1 MVTGHRFHHILIVAA
16 LAAVASAPA
25 GVYAGQLLGSDVW
38 PHTLID
44 IDRDDASVTVI
55 GVHGVCTLSGL
66 AYDSNHDILYGI
78 APCTDNIYTVDRFT
92 AEATMIGAPGALGY
106 GNPNGLAYDPVND
119 ILYGT
124 DNNTNALFT
133 IDPQTGVPHEI
144 AIMHGGFTEIEG
156 LGFNAATGTLYGITQ
171 LQRRI
176 VTINTTDGRVSELS
190 GELPDLIWRGLDYDS
205 ERRLIYA
212 GAVDIWG
219 DSQLY
224 SFDPETGS
232 LAFVGETVGASSLQG
247 LAFVP
252 EPSTALLCVAAATVL
267 LARRRR

>member
-1 MVTGHRFHHILIVAA
+1 MLTHRRIRKSLIVVAF
-16 LAAVASAPA
+16 LAILSTPS
-25 GVYAGQLLGSDVW
+25 GVYAGELLGSDVW
-38 PHTLID
+38 PHQLIE

-66 AYDSNHDILYGI
+66 AYDSNHDLLYGI
-78 APCTDNIYTVDRFT
+78 APCTDNIYRVDRFT

-133 IDPQTGVPHEI
+133 VDPQTGAPHEI

-176 VTINTTDGRVSELS
+176 VTIETSDGRVAEISD
-190 GELPDLIWRGLDYDS
+190 ELPDLIWRGLDYDS
-205 ERRLIYA
+205 ERRLLYA

-224 SFDPETGS
+224 SFDPENGS
-232 LAFVGETVGASSLQG
+232 LVFVGETVGASSVQG

-252 EPSTALLCVAAATVL
+252 EPSTALLCLAATAIFG
-267 LARRRR
+267 ARRRA